1 MRTLKFLIEKEFK
14 QMFRNPLISQLII
27 FFPTMAILVFPW
39 AINFEVKNIR
49 VDVVNHAK
57 GSYSRRLTNK
67 VAASN
72 YFVLHDTSDDYKK
85 AMQNMENGVIDM
97 ILEIPPSFDRDIVKE
112 RSSRVG
118 LAVNSVN
125 GSAALL
131 GGNYLTR
138 IVEELSA
145 ELREESFH
153 QPITRSA
160 GQQVSQVV
168 TRSATQPVEQFVTQP
183 VAQLVTQPKSVVPRY
198 WFNPELDYKSY
209 MIPGFMAIILTII
222 CGILPALNI
231 VMEKENGTIQ
241 QINVTPVSK
250 MWFILAKLIP
260 YWTIGVVAMIVS
272 IAAAYLIYG
281 LWPAGSVFSVLFSG
295 IVFILSISGMGII
308 ISNYSETL
316 QQAAF
321 LVIFFILIII
331 LLSGMF
337 TPISGMPAWAQ
348 AIASV
353 NPFTYLTRSLRMLY
367 LNGSS
372 LADIAGNLMMLGT
385 FSVILNGWAVLSYRK
400 RG

>member
-1 MRTLKFLIEKEFK
+1 
-14 QMFRNPLISQLII
+14 
-27 FFPTMAILVFPW
+27 
-39 AINFEVKNIR
+39 
-49 VDVVNHAK
+49 HAK

-85 AMQNMENGVIDM
+85 ATRNMENGVIDM

-160 GQQVSQVV
+160 GQQVSRVV
-168 TRSATQPVEQFVTQP
+168 TQSATQPA
-183 VAQLVTQPKSVVPRY
+183 AQLATQSKSVVPRY

-372 LADIAGNLMMLGT
+372 LADIAGNLMMLGI

>member
-1 MRTLKFLIEKEFK
+1 
-14 QMFRNPLISQLII
+14 MFRNPLISQLII

-85 AMQNMENGVIDM
+85 ATRNMENGVIDM

-145 ELREESFH
+145 ELREESI
-153 QPITRSA
+153 Q
-160 GQQVSQVV
+160 
-168 TRSATQPVEQFVTQP
+168 QPVE
-183 VAQLVTQPKSVVPRY
+183 QLVTQPKSVVPRY

-231 VMEKENGTIQ
+231 VMEKESGTIH
-241 QINVTPVSK
+241 QINVTPVK
-250 MWFILAKLIP
+250 KAWFIFAKLIP

-348 AIASV
+348 TIASV

-372 LADIAGNLMMLGT
+372 LADIAGNLMMLGI